1 MESKV
6 KKGIRILLVDDHQ
19 VVREGLRHMLERE
32 EDMEVVGGA
41 ANAREALTQVV
52 LLSPEVVL
60 TDIKM
65 PGMDGIELA
74 RQLKEKHLSCNVIM
88 LTLYDEY
95 LAQAMEVGATG
106 YLLKDIKREELTQ
119 AIRQIYHGQVVIS
132 NSITSKSRPEYLE
145 RADEKAEGSLPQE
158 QNGSSANLEEVQL
171 VLHPPVDANQVIR
184 FVSQAEEMFESRM
197 RRMVGSWQGSTAIT
211 LPLPKPIPLED
222 ILDKLGEMSEVEAT
236 GEEPLIGEADPSL
249 LKKASATSGPGIEPS
264 KIIFVTLKTAS
275 PHQLSYR

>member
-1 MESKV
+1 M
-6 KKGIRILLVDDHQ
+6 KKGIRLLLVDDHQ

-32 EDMEVVGGA
+32 EDIEVVGAA

-52 LLSPEVVL
+52 LLSPEVIL

-95 LAQAMEVGATG
+95 LAQAIEVGATG
-106 YLLKDIKREELTQ
+106 YLLKDIKREELVQ
-119 AIRQIYHGQVVIS
+119 AIRQVHRGQVVIS
-132 NSITSKSRPEYLE
+132 NSITSKARSECLGGAGKKE
-145 RADEKAEGSLPQE
+145 EGHLGQE
-158 QNGSSANLEEVQL
+158 QEGSSANLEEVQL
-171 VLHPPVDANQVIR
+171 VLQPSVDANQVIG
-184 FVSQAEEMFESRM
+184 FVSQVEEMFQSRM
-197 RRMVGSWQGSTAIT
+197 RRMVGSLQGSTAIT
-211 LPLPKPIPLED
+211 LPLLKPTPLED
-222 ILDKLGEMSEVEAT
+222 ILDKLREMSEVEAT
-236 GEEPLIGEADPSL
+236 GEEPLTGEADPSL
-249 LKKASATSGPGIEPS
+249 LRKASATSGPGIEPS